1 MALPCC
7 SLQRPSLLLCFAPSS
22 SPSAMALRRPSP
34 GPVKP
39 RHRLVALLDP
49 DLAGFAR
56 LLASSPVARELAVAP
71 FPDLHHPASSAS
83 PAVLCLAPRPP
94 SASSPW
100 PPRLPLQDQAASH
113 VLLVKP
119 RSPSARGEELLEHL
133 RPHPL
138 VPSILVGVR
147 RSPSTSRLTREH
159 HHLQRAAVPPPP
171 GDLLHPPTA
180 ALPATSSSSPPRAVP
195 ADSDQGAPPL
205 A

>member
-22 SPSAMALRRPSP
+22 APSAMALRRPSP

-49 DLAGFAR
+49 DLAGFGR
-56 LLASSPVARELAVAP
+56 LLASSLVARELAVAP
-71 FPDLHHPASSAS
+71 FPDVHHPASSS
-83 PAVLCLAPRPP
+83 PSPRPP

-100 PPRLPLQDQAASH
+100 PPRLPLQGQAAPH

-119 RSPSARGEELLEHL
+119 PSPERSRRGAPRAPAPASARSLRFGRSSPEPEH
-133 RPHPL
+133 RPAC
-138 VPSILVGVR
+138 
-147 RSPSTSRLTREH
+147 TREH

-180 ALPATSSSSPPRAVP
+180 ALPPTSSSSPPRAVP
-195 ADSDQGAPPL
+195 TDSDQGAPPL

>member
-22 SPSAMALRRPSP
+22 APSALALRRPSP

-49 DLAGFAR
+49 DLAGFTR
-56 LLASSPVARELAVAP
+56 LLASSPMARELAVAP

-83 PAVLCLAPRPP
+83 PAVLCPAPRPP

-100 PPRLPLQDQAASH
+100 PPRLPLQGQASPH

-119 RSPSARGEELLEHL
+119 PSPERSRRGAPRAPAPASARSLRCGRSSPEPEH
-133 RPHPL
+133 RPPC
-138 VPSILVGVR
+138 
-147 RSPSTSRLTREH
+147 TREH
-159 HHLQRAAVPPPP
+159 HHLQRASS
-171 GDLLHPPTA
+171 LLHAPSPCFAPLLLLTPSPTVIERGFA
-180 ALPATSSSSPPRAVP
+180 MYNY
-195 ADSDQGAPPL
+195 
-205 A
+205 